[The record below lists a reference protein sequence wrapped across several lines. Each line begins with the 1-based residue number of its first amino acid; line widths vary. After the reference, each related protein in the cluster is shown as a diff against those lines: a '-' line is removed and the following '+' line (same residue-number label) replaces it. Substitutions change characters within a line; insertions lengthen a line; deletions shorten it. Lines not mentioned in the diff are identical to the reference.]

1 LKAAYNLAHTP
12 DWSVNE
18 MTTLTKKV
26 VEQTWTK
33 EQIQEKAAA
42 MAANLCFSAK
52 QVIQETGDMALLA
65 KYENTVRQGKLD
77 HYKALGVK
85 TPIELVKAMAETETN
100 VFGSKIEI
108 SGDDKQ
114 AELHYISC
122 AMWNQMEKKMGCM
135 TPEQQEKAGA
145 SFQNCVMETAKAFGF
160 KGDVKFG
167 EKDCTITFT
176 K

>member
-1 LKAAYNLAHTP
+1 
-12 DWSVNE
+12 
-18 MTTLTKKV
+18 MTTTTPTKKI
-26 VEQTWTK
+26 VEQTWTTK
-33 EQIQEKAAA
+33 QIQEAAAA
-42 MAANLCFSAK
+42 MAANMCFSAK
-52 QVIQETGDMALLA
+52 SVLQEHGDMALLN
-65 KYENTVRQGKLD
+65 KYENTVRQGKIE

-85 TPIELVKAMAETETN
+85 TPIELVTAMAETETN

-108 SGDDKQ
+108 FGDDKQ
-114 AELHYISC
+114 AELHYLSC

-160 KGDVKFG
+160 KGEVKFG
-167 EKDCTITFT
+167 EKEATITFI